1 MFGEE
6 NIKIGSDEKNN
17 MYVKEEVVYTHY
29 FFVVIIR
36 RLVMDNDLQIEDLRI
51 PIEYQPQKRKTL
63 SITIKPNGHLQIK
76 APEGMSEQEIER
88 FLRQKQFWIY
98 KQAKRVAEKQKNRR
112 EYSEQEKR
120 VLKEKARGILTE
132 RTEYY
137 KQILNVDYTKIR
149 IAEQKTRWGSCSG
162 RGVISYNWR
171 LILMPDMILDY
182 VVVHELCHL
191 IEMNHSKAFWNLVGT
206 VLPDYQKR
214 RAWLKENGMLYS

>member
-1 MFGEE
+1 
-6 NIKIGSDEKNN
+6 
-17 MYVKEEVVYTHY
+17 
-29 FFVVIIR
+29 
-36 RLVMDNDLQIEDLRI
+36 MDNDLQIEDLRI

-98 KQAKRVAEKQKNRR
+98 KQAKRVAEKQKNRK
-112 EYSEQEKR
+112 EYSEQEKQ
-120 VLKEKARGILTE
+120 VLKEKARRILTE